1 MVIAALLLVYLGIGI
16 AGATKTQLPA
26 FLSDWSDVVLNA
38 VIERSSDGGS
48 ELHLVVMMLGHKA
61 FAYMPQSPIL
71 MMNRS
76 TLGTWGRVAGS
87 FHKIRLPEATDCSFS
102 GGVTSPGIFV
112 PSGTSIDTGFN
123 RNIELLRCAIPTQ
136 PQPQPQQLDVALVR
150 RGVSVLS
157 FSVSMRKRQTGFGF
171 ALSRKSSRL
180 NLWQKGPPANVSS
193 AYLCS
198 SVIRPLEPTR
208 PDVALPLL
216 LEFVEHNVQIGF
228 AHPFIATFLDP
239 RSTEF
244 QSMLAVL
251 QPYIQARQVSLTCLA
266 LRGVDDYSGALG
278 LIFIDDYSRYIHQNQ
293 CLYLTRGLASHLVM
307 LHASE
312 FLALDQRFD
321 RISQLLQA
329 LPPPL
334 SLKGGSFPCF
344 YKLYTYGVGDPKPD
358 GPVLDARSQF
368 VADHYNKSQPFGPL
382 PAFNVA
388 VLPVRN
394 VHSVAWHDA
403 ATCSGPNRVISAAV
417 TANDAL
423 FAPSDYAA
431 VYFYRQATFD
441 PWQLKRQHFP
451 PSANNH
457 TARYGR
463 SAELALLAKNIIARG
478 NRQKLRFPALS
489 SAASKSATGAGTRGV
504 AMPRGRQHVIDN
516 GMLECQPTKS
526 CKYFNNLLGLP

>member
-1 MVIAALLLVYLGIGI
+1 M
-16 AGATKTQLPA
+16 
-26 FLSDWSDVVLNA
+26 LNA

-48 ELHLVVMMLGHKA
+48 ELHLVIMLMGHKA

-87 FHKIRLPEATDCSFS
+87 YHKTRLPEAIDCSFPRN
-102 GGVTSPGIFV
+102 VTSPGIFL
-112 PSGTSIDTGFN
+112 PSSTSIDTGFN
-123 RNIELLRCAIPTQ
+123 RNIELLRCAIPQQ

-150 RGVSVLS
+150 HGVSVLS
-157 FSVSMRKRQTGFGF
+157 FSVSVRKRQTGFGF

-180 NLWQKGPPANVSS
+180 NLWQKTSQANVSS
-193 AYLCS
+193 AFLCS
-198 SVIRPLEPTR
+198 SVIRPLEPSR
-208 PDVALPLL
+208 PDVSLPLL

-228 AHPFIATFLDP
+228 AHQFIATFLDP

-251 QPYIQARQVSLTCLA
+251 HPYIQARQVSLSGLG
-266 LRGVDDYSGALG
+266 LRGVNDYSGALG
-278 LIFIDDYSRYIHQNQ
+278 LIFIDDYTRYIHQNQ
-293 CLYLTRGLASHLVM
+293 CLYLTRGLASHVVM

-321 RISQLLQA
+321 RVSQLLQA
-329 LPPPL
+329 LPTPL

-344 YKLYTYGVGDPKPD
+344 YKLFTFGVGDPKPD
-358 GPVLDARSQF
+358 GPVLDARWQF

-388 VLPVRN
+388 ILPVRN

-417 TANDAL
+417 TAKDAL
-423 FAPSDYAA
+423 FAPSNYAA
-431 VYFYRQATFD
+431 VYFYRQAKFD

-457 TARYGR
+457 TTRYGR

-478 NRQKLRFPALS
+478 NRQVLQFPALS
-489 SAASKSATGAGTRGV
+489 TATMKSATGAGTRGV
-504 AMPRGRQHVIDN
+504 NMPKGRKHVIDS
-516 GMLECQPTKS
+516 GMLECQPSKN